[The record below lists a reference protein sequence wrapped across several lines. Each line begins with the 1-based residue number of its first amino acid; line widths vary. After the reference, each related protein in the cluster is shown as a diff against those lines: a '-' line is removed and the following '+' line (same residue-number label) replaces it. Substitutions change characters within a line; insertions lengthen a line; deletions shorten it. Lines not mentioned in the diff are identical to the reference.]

1 MTFPKL
7 FITDLDGTALGG
19 NFEPYVQFPEPFCQF
34 LDRLSDKGC
43 KWAINTT
50 WDVDGQWDLVMN
62 SPVKSRPTYLMAEFG
77 LRIAEVKGEEYAFI
91 QPYTEENNLKL
102 ATFNNEIG
110 YKIIS
115 DICTKFKATKMM
127 FYGHLFNFI
136 SIPEDSAALASYV
149 NEHYAHMSEIVM
161 NSKKNQFSFRPAFL
175 NKGNAVKKLMQLAGL
190 SSAEVIAA
198 GDEVA
203 DIGMVQEGGAGFLIG
218 PENSAPKVKQAIAE
232 THGEIGTGHACL
244 GIIDAFNKLA
254 IRQGW
259 DW

>member
-50 WDVDGQWDLVMN
+50 WDVDGQWDLVMS

-77 LRIAEVKGEEYAFI
+77 LRMAEVNGEGYAFI
-91 QPYTEENNLKL
+91 QPYTEDNNREL

-115 DICTKFKATKMM
+115 DICSKFRASKMM
-127 FYGHLFNFI
+127 FYGHLFDFT
-136 SIPEDSAALASYV
+136 SIPEDGTALASYV
-149 NEHYAHMSEIVM
+149 KEHYASMPEIVM
-161 NSKKNQFSFRPAFL
+161 NSNKNRFSFRPAFL
-175 NKGNAVKKLMQLAGL
+175 NKGTAVKKLMQLAGL

-198 GDEVA
+198 GDETA
-203 DIGMVQEGGAGFLIG
+203 DIGMIQEGSAEFLIG
-218 PENSAPKVKQAIAE
+218 PENSAPKVKQAIVE
-232 THGEIGTGHACL
+232 NHGEIGTGHACL

-254 IRQGW
+254 AKQGW